1 MFRVIHAYNIKPGV
15 HEQSF
20 VEWLDSQLDE
30 ITRRF
35 GCVGRKTWVFVEGFE
50 GAYDRPRA
58 VRRPRYLN
66 EAFWVGEEAANNF
79 RKWLLSDDAA
89 TLRTRWF
96 DSITDHTVLRYV
108 DYQLSPVVTDD

>member
-1 MFRVIHAYNIKPGV
+1 MLRVVHVYSIKPGV
-15 HEQSF
+15 DEQSF

-35 GCVGRKTWVFVEGFE
+35 GCIGRTTWIFLDGFE
-50 GAYDRPRA
+50 GTYDRPRPA
-58 VRRPRYLN
+58 RRPRYLN

-79 RKWLLSDDAA
+79 RKWLLSPEAEA
-89 TLRTRWF
+89 FRKRWF
-96 DSITDHTVLRYV
+96 DSIIDHTVLRYV